1 MTLLC
6 RHDELNGVSNLR
18 SLDGLLD
25 RLLRRKSK
33 KTWELRVTGLFAG
46 NSLLSG
52 EFLSQRASNAENIPI
67 VEILF
72 VMVWLIA
79 WQAEVT

>member
-25 RLLRRKSK
+25 RLVRRKSK
-33 KTWELRVTGLFAG
+33 KIWKLRVTGLFAG
-46 NSLLSG
+46 NSLLSD

-72 VMVWLIA
+72 VMVWLIT